1 MQSEVLMGQIFSK
14 ETVGATRF
22 GSIQIRSFCTPE
34 DLHTFELDPGFSTGK
49 GEKSLFTGRESLA
62 QQAQQSEANLVLAIS
77 GDRHII
83 GYAIL
88 AFPEPGER
96 WADLGPGIMMEV
108 KAIEVVR
115 RRRSAGIA
123 GGMLK
128 LLLDH
133 PRVEDRIV
141 YMVGFAW
148 TWDLRGTRLT
158 AMQYRQMLLRLF
170 KPCGFE
176 QYRTNEPNICLK
188 PENLFLCRI
197 GRNITGVVIDR
208 FKWLRFGLS
217 PWKWG

>member
-1 MQSEVLMGQIFSK
+1 MGQIFSK
-14 ETVGATRF
+14 EIVQATRF
-22 GSIQIRSFCTPE
+22 GSVQIRSFCAPE
-34 DLHTFELDPGFSTGK
+34 DLDALEFDAGFCAGN
-49 GEKSLFTGRESLA
+49 GEKSLFAGRESLA

-77 GDRHII
+77 GGRHII
-83 GYAIL
+83 GFTIL
-88 AFPEPGER
+88 GLPETGER
-96 WADLGPGIMMEV
+96 WAELGPGIMMEV

-115 RRRSAGIA
+115 RCRSAGIA

-133 PRVEDRIV
+133 PRVEDRIL

-158 AMQYRQMLLRLF
+158 ALQYREMLLRLF
-170 KPCGFE
+170 KSCGFE

-197 GRNITGVVIDR
+197 GSNITGVVIDR

>member
-1 MQSEVLMGQIFSK
+1 
-14 ETVGATRF
+14 
-22 GSIQIRSFCTPE
+22 
-34 DLHTFELDPGFSTGK
+34 
-49 GEKSLFTGRESLA
+49 
-62 QQAQQSEANLVLAIS
+62 
-77 GDRHII
+77 
-83 GYAIL
+83 
-88 AFPEPGER
+88 
-96 WADLGPGIMMEV
+96 MMEV

-115 RRRSAGIA
+115 RCRSAGIA

-133 PRVEDRIV
+133 PRVEDRII

-148 TWDLRGTRLT
+148 TWDLRGTRMT
-158 AMQYRQMLLRLF
+158 APQYRQMLLRLF

-197 GRNITGVVIDR
+197 GRNITNDVIER

-217 PWKWG
+217 PWKGGNPR